1 MTPRAGGGAQDA
13 PEEPSRPGD
22 AGAARAAAPPDPPTN
37 AMSNAPSGAP
47 APVEVTSP
55 SALPPSAP
63 PPIGDHPALPAGAGP
78 HRTSLWTLT
87 LGAVGV
93 VYGDIGTSPL
103 YAMRETVAAATGH
116 APGASVTR
124 EIVIGILSLLLWA
137 LVLTVT
143 VKYVILLL
151 RADNNGEG
159 GSLTLV
165 ALAQR
170 ALGRRSLP
178 VLVMGMAGAALFYG
192 DAAITPAISVLS
204 AVEGLKLV
212 TPGLERYVVPI
223 AVVILVVLFAVQS
236 RGTGKVAAF
245 FGPITLLWFL
255 TMAGLGLLHIA
266 DDPGVFLSLN
276 PYYGAAFLVTHPHIA
291 APVLGSV
298 CLAVT
303 GAEALYADLG
313 HFGRRPIRVAWFT
326 VVLPSLALNY
336 LGQGALL
343 LSDPSAIENPFYLL
357 APSWLLLPLVIL
369 ATLATIVASQAVITG
384 AFSLTQQAVQLGLL
398 PRLEVRFTS
407 ETHQG
412 QIFMPKVNMLILVAV
427 VALVLLFG
435 SSSRLANAYGIAVF
449 GTMVVTTLLACI
461 VMSRSWGWGPLKT
474 GLVMLPLL
482 AIDLIFLSSNL
493 LKVID
498 GGYVPLLIGGA
509 FFVMMLTWVRGT
521 AILFAKTRKVDVPLS
536 ELVGMLEK
544 SPPHH
549 VKGTAVFLTSDPD
562 TAPAALL
569 HNLKHNK
576 VLHEKNVVLTIKTV
590 DTPRLSDEDR
600 VRIEPLGNGFWKV
613 RMQFGYMET
622 PNIPRGLALLRK
634 QGFKFDIM
642 ATSFFLSRRSIRPA
656 AQSGMPLW
664 QDHLF
669 ISLAKAAADATD
681 FFQIPTGRVVEVGTQ
696 VTV

>member
-1 MTPRAGGGAQDA
+1 MADTPASA
-13 PEEPSRPGD
+13 PGHPDS
-22 AGAARAAAPPDPPTN
+22 AAP
-37 AMSNAPSGAP
+37 A
-47 APVEVTSP
+47 E
-55 SALPPSAP
+55 SALPEA
-63 PPIGDHPALPAGAGP
+63 HHNANF
-78 HRTSLWTLT
+78 WTLT
-87 LGAVGV
+87 LGAIGV

-103 YAMRETVAAATGH
+103 YAMRETIAAASGGH
-116 APGASVTR
+116 AAAPGPLSR
-124 EIVIGILSLLLWA
+124 ELVIGILSLLLWA
-137 LVLTVT
+137 LILTVT
-143 VKYVILLL
+143 AKYVLLLL

-170 ALGRRSLP
+170 ALGRRSTP

-212 TPGLERYVVPI
+212 TPAFESYVLPI
-223 AVVILVVLFAVQS
+223 ALAILVMLFAVQS

-255 TMAGLGLLHIA
+255 AMALLGILHIA
-266 DDPGVFLSLN
+266 DDWGVFLAFN
-276 PYYGAAFLVTHPHIA
+276 PFYGVSFLVTHPGIA
-291 APVLGSV
+291 FAVLGSV

-313 HFGRRPIRVAWFT
+313 HFGRTPIRVAWT
-326 VVLPSLALNY
+326 AVVFPALTLNY

-343 LSDPSAIENPFYLL
+343 LSNPEAAANPFFLL
-357 APSWLLLPLVIL
+357 APGWLLLPLVIL

-384 AFSLTQQAVQLGLL
+384 AYSLTRQAIQLGLL

-412 QIFMPKVNMLILVAV
+412 QIYLPRVNILLLAAV
-427 VALVLLFG
+427 VALVVLFG
-435 SSSRLANAYGIAVF
+435 SSSSLASAYGIAVF
-449 GTMVVTTLLACI
+449 GTMVVTTLLASL
-461 VMSRSWGWGPLKT
+461 VMSRAWGWGPAKT
-474 GLVMLPLL
+474 ALVMVPLL
-482 AIDLIFLSSNL
+482 AIDLVFLSSNL
-493 LKVID
+493 LKVFD
-498 GGYVPLLIGGA
+498 GGYVPLIIAGA
-509 FFVMMLTWVRGT
+509 LFVMMLTWTKGT
-521 AILFAKTRKVDVPLS
+521 AILFEKTRKADVPLI

-544 SPPHH
+544 SPPHR

-576 VLHEKNVVLTIKTV
+576 VLHEKNVVLTVKTV
-590 DTPRLSDEDR
+590 DTPRVPDEDR
-600 VRIEPLGNGFWKV
+600 VRIAHVGDSFW
-613 RMQFGYMET
+613 RIQMIYGYMET
-622 PNIPRGLALLRK
+622 PNIPRGLAILRK
-634 QGFKFDIM
+634 LGFKFDIM

-656 AQSGMPLW
+656 AHSGMPLW
-664 QDHLF
+664 QDRIF
-669 ISLAKAAADATD
+669 ISLAKSASDATD